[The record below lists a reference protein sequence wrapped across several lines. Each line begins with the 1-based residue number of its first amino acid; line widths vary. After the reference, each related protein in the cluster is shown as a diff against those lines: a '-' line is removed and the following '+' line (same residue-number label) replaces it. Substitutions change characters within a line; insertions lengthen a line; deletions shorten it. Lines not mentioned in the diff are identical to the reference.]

1 MKILIPYNI
10 PFKLHT
16 NSKGK
21 VIPGGGEKFAFD
33 IFDNFDSA
41 IPLEITNEVKEK
53 RQTKRVIQDAI
64 TKHNPDMIL
73 LNNPVGVG
81 DHPNVMETIQAQ
93 IDIISQNKDR
103 LNVLQEEF
111 RGED

>member
-1 MKILIPYNI
+1 MKY
-10 PFKLHT
+10 
-16 NSKGK
+16 
-21 VIPGGGEKFAFD
+21 D
-33 IFDNFDSA
+33 I
-41 IPLEITNEVKEK
+41 ITALVKDCHAK
-53 RQTKRVIQDAI
+53 IAMAKMNVY
-64 TKHNPDMIL
+64 IL

-111 RGED
+111 RGEE